1 MSNLKYFRERAGL
14 SQSKLANKADVNIR
28 LIQSCE
34 IGQRDINKVQGLT
47 LYKLS
52 KALDVK
58 IEDLLQ
64 LDKNL
69 Q

>member
-14 SQSKLANKADVNIR
+14 SQSKLAKKADVNIR
-28 LIQSCE
+28 LIQTCE

-64 LDKNL
+64 LDKN
-69 Q
+69 

>member
-28 LIQSCE
+28 LIQTCE

-52 KALDVK
+52 KALGVK

-64 LDKNL
+64 LDKN
-69 Q
+69 

>member
-28 LIQSCE
+28 LIQTCE

>member
-1 MSNLKYFRERAGL
+1 MSNLKHFRERAGL
-14 SQSKLANKADVNIR
+14 SQNKLAKKADVNIR
-28 LIQSCE
+28 LIQTCE

-58 IEDLLQ
+58 IEDLLE
-64 LDKNL
+64 LDNN
-69 Q
+69 